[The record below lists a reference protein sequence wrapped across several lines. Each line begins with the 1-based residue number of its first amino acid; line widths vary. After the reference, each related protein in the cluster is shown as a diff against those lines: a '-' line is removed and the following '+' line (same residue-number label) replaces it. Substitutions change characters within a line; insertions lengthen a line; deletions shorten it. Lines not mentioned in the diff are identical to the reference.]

1 MFSNNTATTMAFLT
15 LVLLE
20 MIYAFSCRNLKERVF
35 NKYLFGNSHLN
46 KSMIILA
53 IIQLLVFTTPIKKI
67 FSIVSLNFYQVIFC
81 ILVVII
87 MFIIDELLKEV
98 ISNRFSDE

>member
-1 MFSNNTATTMAFLT
+1 
-15 LVLLE
+15 
-20 MIYAFSCRNLKERVF
+20 
-35 NKYLFGNSHLN
+35 
-46 KSMIILA
+46 MIILA

-81 ILVVII
+81 ILVVIV

>member
-1 MFSNNTATTMAFLT
+1 
-15 LVLLE
+15 
-20 MIYAFSCRNLKERVF
+20 
-35 NKYLFGNSHLN
+35 
-46 KSMIILA
+46 MIILA

-81 ILVVII
+81 IFVVII
-87 MFIIDELLKEV
+87 MFIIDEILKEV